1 MQLPDDVLSIVR
13 DYSKPATRADWRTL
27 CPLPGHIF
35 YNDLNTNL
43 RNINKQLLS
52 NEYVSDALQEKWS
65 LHKHVFQNLVY
76 TEWGEMYMFVRMWG
90 IQYAS
95 IQFKLSLD
103 ELQKMPGMIHANE
116 YYINTYM
123 DSD

>member
-1 MQLPDDVLSIVR
+1 MQLPDEVLSIV
-13 DYSKPATRADWRTL
+13 YSKPMTRSDWRTL

-52 NEYVSDALQEKWS
+52 SEFVSEALQEKWN

-76 TEWGEMYMFVRMWG
+76 TQWGEMYMFVRMWG

-95 IQFKLSLD
+95 IQFNLPLSDLST
-103 ELQKMPGMIHANE
+103 MPGMIHANE